1 MKQESGRHM
10 ETKQT
15 SQMVTWLDE
24 ERRKDKALISKLEER
39 AISQSAIIEDQ
50 ARRIQ
55 KVEAELASVRNTV
68 LPQSVIDEAI
78 NRIRAEVAAAV
89 EQVNGRRETSEGELK
104 RQRDTDRE
112 MTMRAIEE
120 MRQEFVTRLERELSV
135 RRQEEERL
143 SRIATELQSY
153 AGNLSKGLEEFERS
167 LTFLEEQRRQDSRR
181 LSDMSGEVVEL
192 AKRTEGGKQ
201 KIDLLEDLSRR
212 NERSIAQVNSEL
224 TESKQQ
230 RLAWQE
236 QEGLAAQQREQMM
249 AEMVRRIEAFNETMD
264 AHAKQVAGWADM
276 HRTMKKQIEDFD
288 RIADRSD
295 RRLNEVAEVQRL
307 SEERFRQ
314 EWEEWLQDDQ
324 KRWRQFTLTNE
335 EARREM
341 QRAMDEIQSQ
351 MAKQAELMQTFTEY
365 IKRLRNNQQEMSK
378 GIASLTQTLSETFQD
393 SMNSLPPLS

>member
-1 MKQESGRHM
+1 M

-15 SQMVTWLDE
+15 AQMVTWLDE

-39 AISQSAIIEDQ
+39 TISQSAIIEDQ

-55 KVEAELASVRNTV
+55 KVEAELASVRSTV

-78 NRIRAEVAAAV
+78 TRIRTELAASV
-89 EQVNGRRETSEGELK
+89 EQVNGRRETAEAELK

-120 MRQEFVTRLERELSV
+120 MRQEFVTRLERELQV

-153 AGNLSKGLEEFERS
+153 ASNLSKGLEEFERS

-192 AKRTEGGKQ
+192 AKRTEGVKQ

-212 NERSIAQVNSEL
+212 NERSITQISGEMIEA
-224 TESKQQ
+224 KQQ
-230 RLAWQE
+230 RQAWAE
-236 QEGLAAQQREQMM
+236 QEALAGQQREQVM
-249 AEMVRRIEAFNETMD
+249 AEMMRRIEGFNDTMEG
-264 AHAKQVAGWADM
+264 HAKQVASWADM

-288 RIADRSD
+288 RIADRAD

-335 EARREM
+335 EARREQ
-341 QRAMDEIQSQ
+341 QRSMDDIQGQ
-351 MAKQAELMQTFTEY
+351 MLKQAELMQLFTEY
-365 IKRLRNNQQEMSK
+365 IKRLRSNQQELTR
-378 GIASLTQTLSETFQD
+378 GLAGVTQTLRETVED
-393 SMNSLPPLS
+393 SMTSLPPLS